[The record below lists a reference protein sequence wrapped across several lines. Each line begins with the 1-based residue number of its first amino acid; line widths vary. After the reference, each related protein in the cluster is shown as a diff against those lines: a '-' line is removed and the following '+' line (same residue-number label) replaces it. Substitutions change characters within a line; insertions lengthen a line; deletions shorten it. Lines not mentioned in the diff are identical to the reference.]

1 MTNGSSKGDRLD
13 RIENA
18 LDRLI
23 GGLEETKAIVN
34 SNSRAIEATSAAV
47 QATSDNLDK
56 LSTEWQ
62 ETKAIVNSNSRAIQ
76 AMMEQQAT
84 DRLKHEEVM
93 AEMRQGMTEM
103 RDIMKRVVET
113 QSGLTRILINHDE
126 DRPTILR
133 RLMTIENKVDR
144 ILEREQ
150 E

>member
-1 MTNGSSKGDRLD
+1 MTNGNNSSRLD

-23 GGLEETKAIVN
+23 GGLEETKAITN
-34 SNSRAIEATSAAV
+34 SNSRAIQATSA
-47 QATSDNLDK
+47 NLDK
-56 LSTEWQ
+56 LSTELQ
-62 ETKAIVNSNSRAIQ
+62 ETKQIANSNSRAIQ

-84 DRLKHEEVM
+84 DRLRHEARMERLEENLVETRQLM
-93 AEMRQGMTEM
+93 A
-103 RDIMKRVVET
+103 RVAET

>member
-1 MTNGSSKGDRLD
+1 MTNGNNKSDRLT
-13 RIENA
+13 RIE
-18 LDRLI
+18 
-23 GGLEETKAIVN
+23 AIVE
-34 SNSRAIEATSAAV
+34 SNSRAI
-47 QATSDNLDK
+47 QATSEAIQASSANIDR

-84 DRLKHEEVM
+84 DRLKHEERM
-93 AEMRQGMTEM
+93 ARLEENLVETRQLMA
-103 RDIMKRVVET
+103 RVVET

-144 ILEREQ
+144 ILERGE

>member
-1 MTNGSSKGDRLD
+1 MTNGTSGSSDRLS
-13 RIENA
+13 RIE
-18 LDRLI
+18 
-23 GGLEETKAIVN
+23 AIV
-34 SNSRAIEATSAAV
+34 E
-47 QATSDNLDK
+47 
-56 LSTEWQ
+56 
-62 ETKAIVNSNSRAIQ
+62 SNSRAIQ

-84 DRLKHEEVM
+84 DRLQHEE
-93 AEMRQGMTEM
+93 AMTEM

-144 ILEREQ
+144 ILERGE

>member
-1 MTNGSSKGDRLD
+1 MSNGSSDNSDRLD

-18 LDRLI
+18 LDRFL

-56 LSTEWQ
+56 LSIELQ
-62 ETKAIVNSNSRAIQ
+62 ETKAIANSNSRAIQ
-76 AMMEQQAT
+76 AMIEQQST
-84 DRLKHEEVM
+84 DQVKHEEAM
-93 AEMRQGMTEM
+93 AEMR
-103 RDIMKRVVET
+103 DILKRVTET
-113 QSGLTRILINHDE
+113 QSGLTRILAHHDE

-133 RLMTIENKVDR
+133 RLMAIENKVDR

-150 E
+150 ESM

>member
-1 MTNGSSKGDRLD
+1 MTNGSNSSRLD

-18 LDRLI
+18 LDKLI
-23 GGLEETKAIVN
+23 GGLEETK
-34 SNSRAIEATSAAV
+34 
-47 QATSDNLDK
+47 Q
-56 LSTEWQ
+56 
-62 ETKAIVNSNSRAIQ
+62 IVNSNSRAIQ
-76 AMMEQQAT
+76 AMMEQQTT
-84 DRLKHEEVM
+84 DRLKHEE
-93 AEMRQGMTEM
+93 AMTEM

-133 RLMTIENKVDR
+133 RLMAIENKVDR